1 MKILKRREGENLPK
15 KVEYPPIRE
24 VIFMY
29 IGTDED
35 FNTFLRAIAHD
46 YISNELDDFEDEVH

>member
-1 MKILKRREGENLPK
+1 MKRREGENLPK

-29 IGTDED
+29 IGTNED

>member
-1 MKILKRREGENLPK
+1 MPK
-15 KVEYPPIRE
+15 KVEYPKIRE

-29 IGTDED
+29 TGTDED

-46 YISNELDDFEDEVH
+46 YISNELDDYEDEVH